1 RSVRRTGARL
11 IRYWPSPPR
20 CKRRVTE
27 ISLKSSSPKAPS
39 SLSNR
44 SSTSQWSAGAWPGEP
59 AKRTSSGFSARSSL
73 GLCEPEA
80 QRSASA
86 TFDLPEPLGP
96 TTTATPLSS
105 RTSTGSG
112 NDLKPRSLIE
122 RRCTRAGG
130 YGAQRMP
137 PRPACLLVLDHPRKR
152 LARELVGHVRMD
164 LLDVLLCVVEHLVLG
179 LAADRRAA
187 GAVDHL
193 GHRPSSRTTPP
204 MLPRYAATPRRSSA
218 SRAAS
223 CSAAFFERPRPTP
236 TSSPSITAAQVKRR
250 SCGGPCT
257 SSTL

>member
-1 RSVRRTGARL
+1 
-11 IRYWPSPPR
+11 
-20 CKRRVTE
+20 
-27 ISLKSSSPKAPS
+27 
-39 SLSNR
+39 
-44 SSTSQWSAGAWPGEP
+44 
-59 AKRTSSGFSARSSL
+59 
-73 GLCEPEA
+73 
-80 QRSASA
+80 
-86 TFDLPEPLGP
+86 LGP

-164 LLDVLLCVVEHLVLG
+164 LLDVLLGVVE
-179 LAADRRAA
+179 
-187 GAVDHL
+187 HL

-223 CSAAFFERPRPTP
+223 CSAAFFERPRTTP

-250 SCGGPCT
+250 SC
-257 SSTL
+257 